1 MDQGKETN
9 KPLSYSRGEFMK
21 HMHMPK
27 TSKSITAIY
36 KMESNLKLNE
46 DEA

>member
-1 MDQGKETN
+1 
-9 KPLSYSRGEFMK
+9 MK
-21 HMHMPK
+21 HMYVPK
-27 TSKSITAIY
+27 TSKSITVIH